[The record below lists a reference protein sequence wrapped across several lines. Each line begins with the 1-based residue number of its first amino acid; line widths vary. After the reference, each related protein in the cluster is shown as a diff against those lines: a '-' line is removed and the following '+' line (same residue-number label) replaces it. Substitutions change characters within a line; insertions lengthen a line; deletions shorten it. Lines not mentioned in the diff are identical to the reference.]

1 MSVENKYQV
10 EALSI
15 SRVTVPSTAGGT
27 TLETMSVA
35 INPQAHRI
43 SLQAVGA
50 DVYVSD
56 VNGSADANSFV
67 LFQNG
72 SITLDVGINMARRL
86 KFYTAGGTTMNVL
99 QQGDI

>member
-15 SRVTVPSTAGGT
+15 SRVTVPATAGGA
-27 TLETMSVA
+27 TLETMGVVV
-35 INPQAHRI
+35 NPQAHRI

-50 DVYVSD
+50 DVYVSEMD
-56 VNGSADANSFV
+56 GLADANSFV
-67 LFQNG
+67 LLQNG
-72 SITLDVGINMARRL
+72 SITLDVAINAAKRL
-86 KFYTAGGTTMNVL
+86 KFYSTGATMNVL